1 MNTFNCSLSLFFHC
15 TVLILF
21 SVCLYGQSN
30 DADIADRCDR
40 YAREIAAS
48 QQYVAF
54 GVCLMNE
61 TGILWEGYYGYA
73 DLEKKIPL
81 VKESIFP
88 LMSLSKTVTTVALMQ
103 LVEKG
108 LVALDDDINRY
119 SPVPVR
125 HPHFPDVPI
134 TFRMLL
140 NHTAGFE
147 DVTST
152 GLKVPKD
159 VERPRSSAGDSP
171 MPLDEYI
178 TQILTPGGKYYSEDY
193 FGQNAPGTT
202 YSYSN
207 IAFSLIGYLVQHIAK
222 EDFSRYCND
231 HIFIPMGL
239 NDTRWRYRELD
250 TSRVFP
256 GYSILQNDTAM
267 TYRKVAPFGEPG
279 YPAGMLRTTPGDFS
293 IFLWSIFFDGAPRAQ
308 RPLQQATID
317 TMLKRQGMTQIPSR
331 SFKIIDK
338 GLGWLII
345 DIDGTEWYTMN
356 GFSGSYFAAAFFH
369 PKERIG
375 LLYFCT
381 GISMKNMMATTAMT
395 KTFVDF
401 LNQMR

>member
-1 MNTFNCSLSLFFHC
+1 MKTLHRFLSLIVHSIM
-15 TVLILF
+15 LILF
-21 SVCLYGQSN
+21 SLCLYGQSN
-30 DADIADRCDR
+30 EADLANRCDR
-40 YAREIAAS
+40 YAQEVLAS
-48 QQYVAF
+48 QHYVAF
-54 GVCLMNE
+54 GVCMMNE

-73 DLEKKIPL
+73 DLDKKIPL
-81 VKESIFP
+81 VKENIFP

-119 SPVPVR
+119 SPIPVR

-147 DVTST
+147 DVTPT

-171 MPLDEYI
+171 MALDDYI

-193 FGQNAPGTT
+193 FGPHAPGTR

-222 EDFSRYCND
+222 EDFSRYCNNN
-231 HIFIPMGL
+231 IFIPLGL

-256 GYSILQNDTAM
+256 GYSLLQSDTGIA
-267 TYRKVAPFGEPG
+267 YRKVAPFGEPG
-279 YPAGMLRTTPGDFS
+279 YPAGMLRTTPRDFS
-293 IFLWSIFFDGAPRAQ
+293 VFLRSIFFDGVHSAQ
-308 RPLQQATID
+308 RPLQQTTID
-317 TMLKRQGMTQIPSR
+317 TMLKRQGMTEIPSR

-356 GFSGSYFAAAFFH
+356 GFSGSYFAAAFMN
-369 PKERIG
+369 PQKRTV

-381 GISMKNMMATTAMT
+381 GISMQNMMNVTAMT
-395 KTFVDF
+395 KTFVDILKHF
-401 LNQMR
+401 R